1 LRDERQPGLFDDDP
15 DPDPPA
21 KARARARRGTSVG
34 AAEPT
39 EELRRIAQSLPAHVR
54 LGTSSWSFPGW
65 AGIVY
70 DREAST
76 ALLAR
81 RGLAAYGRHP
91 LLRAVGLDRTYYAP
105 IPAASFAEYAAVVP
119 DDFRFLVKGA
129 AECTSPTLR
138 GDGPERPN
146 PRFLD
151 SSWAR
156 DEVVSP
162 FVEGL
167 GSKAGPLVFQ
177 FPPLG
182 VEVTREPRRFA
193 ESLARFL
200 GALPAGPWYAV
211 ELREALLF
219 GEPYLEALDASGAGH
234 CFSRHPRMP
243 DLDVQL
249 GVAGAE
255 RLRGPIVVRW
265 MLNPRLSYEQ
275 ARTTYA
281 PFSSLVD
288 EDRPTRE
295 SLARLCLDPD
305 LGIRPIVIVANNKA
319 EGSAPLTVLELARAI
334 AVPRG

>member
-1 LRDERQPGLFDDDP
+1 M
-15 DPDPPA
+15 
-21 KARARARRGTSVG
+21 
-34 AAEPT
+34 
-39 EELRRIAQSLPAHVR
+39 R

-81 RGLAAYGRHP
+81 RGLEAYGRHP

-105 IPAASFAEYAAVVP
+105 IAASAFTEYAAAVP
-119 DDFRFLVKGA
+119 DDFRFLVKA
-129 AECTSPTLR
+129 SFECTSPVLR
-138 GDGPERPN
+138 DAPAQPN

-167 GSKAGPLVFQ
+167 GPKAGPLVFQ

-211 ELREALLF
+211 ELRDAALF
-219 GEPYLEALDASGAGH
+219 GEPYLEALDATGAGH

-249 GVAGAE
+249 GLAGAE
-255 RLRGPIVVRW
+255 RLRRPIVVRW
-265 MLNPRLSYEQ
+265 MLNPRLAYEQ
-275 ARTTYA
+275 ARRRYE
-281 PFSSLVD
+281 PFAALVD
-288 EDRPTRE
+288 EDPGTRAT
-295 SLARLCLDPD
+295 LARLCSDHD
-305 LGIRPIVIVANNKA
+305 FGIRPIVIIANNKA
-319 EGSAPLTVLELARAI
+319 EGSAPLTVFELARAI
-334 AVPRG
+334 AAR

>member
-1 LRDERQPGLFDDDP
+1 M
-15 DPDPPA
+15 
-21 KARARARRGTSVG
+21 
-34 AAEPT
+34 
-39 EELRRIAQSLPAHVR
+39 
-54 LGTSSWSFPGW
+54 
-65 AGIVY
+65 
-70 DREAST
+70 
-76 ALLAR
+76 LAR
-81 RGLAAYGRHP
+81 RGLAAYARHP

-138 GDGPERPN
+138 GEGSERPN

-151 SSWAR
+151 PSWAR

-167 GSKAGPLVFQ
+167 GPKAGPLVFQ

-211 ELREALLF
+211 ELRDAALF
-219 GEPYLEALDASGAGH
+219 GEPYLEALDATGAAH

-249 GVAGAE
+249 GLAGAE
-255 RLRGPIVVRW
+255 RLRRPIVVRW
-265 MLNPRLSYEQ
+265 MLNPRLAYEQ
-275 ARTTYA
+275 ARRRYE
-281 PFSSLVD
+281 PFAALVD
-288 EDRPTRE
+288 EDPGTRAT
-295 SLARLCLDPD
+295 LARLCSDHD
-305 LGIRPIVIVANNKA
+305 FGIRPIVIIANNKA
-319 EGSAPLTVLELARAI
+319 EGSAPLTVFELARAI
-334 AVPRG
+334 AAR